1 MYVTEA
7 GYEII
12 APSPLIGEG
21 RRQLYRTIE
30 LAGRTCY
37 KSEDK
42 ITDDSAAAFVSSI
55 VKMGHEAM
63 LEHAS
68 VSVRFTMDRGLS
80 HEIVRHRMAAFAQ
93 ESTRWC
99 NYSKGKFENSCTF
112 IDPYDLIRL
121 EQERKL
127 GSVEWTDAEEEKA
140 TQKTRKIMEEWG
152 EACSEAEKHYMRML
166 ELGASPEVA
175 RSVLPN
181 SLKTDVIVTANL
193 REWRHIFKMRAV
205 TTYGR
210 PHPQMQM
217 LMHNL
222 LIDFAK
228 AMPEVFA
235 DILENEAE
243 EEKS

>member
-42 ITDDSAAAFVSSI
+42 ITDDSAAAFVASI

-99 NYSKGKFENSCTF
+99 NYSKGKFGNGCTF
-112 IDPYDLIRL
+112 VLPRDAVLD
-121 EQERKL
+121 EQTRKQGGDAEIAAQNVHKIL
-127 GSVEWTDAEEEKA
+127 KEWCAACKDAEE
-140 TQKTRKIMEEWG
+140 
-152 EACSEAEKHYMRML
+152 HYMRLL
-166 ELGASPEVA
+166 EMGASPEIA
-175 RSVLPN
+175 RGVLPN
-181 SLKTDVIVTANL
+181 ALKTDIVVTANL

-210 PHPQMQM
+210 PHPQMKQ
-217 LMHNL
+217 LMHDL
-222 LIDFAK
+222 LADFAK